1 MIRFYCKYCAHKIRV
16 RDKDIGRQGKC
27 PKCGKV
33 IRIPTESTI
42 IEFNCENCDRVISVP
57 KSHAGKQAVCQKCHI
72 QFIIPS
78 PKSPGPDWTEEYS
91 GNLVDRTTD
100 LPHGLTLLDVPEE
113 YKLQEQPAGQFEV

>member
-1 MIRFYCKYCAHKIRV
+1 MIRFYCKHCAHKIRV

-33 IRIPTESTI
+33 IRIPPESTI

-57 KSHAGKQAVCQKCHI
+57 KSHAGKQAVCPKCHI

-78 PKSPGPDWTEEYS
+78 PQHPSSSEMQGYS
-91 GNLVDRTTD
+91 GDLIARTTD
-100 LPHGLTLLDVPEE
+100 STHGLTLLDVPEE
-113 YKLQEQPAGQFEV
+113 Y